1 MMSAHG
7 PNPIFFNRKN
17 KDWTS
22 RTPANTHPPLPPL
35 HPPSSPTSPNSYTPY
50 VPLHL
55 IFALPPPPPLKVKH
69 QMCITPCHFFVI
81 FSSTEHKPFFM
92 HNKYLLKFLL
102 AFDLVSFFLLCLK
115 CSVAET
121 QVFCFLEGKNA

>member
-1 MMSAHG
+1 MAQIQFSLIEETKTG
-7 PNPIFFNRKN
+7 PPEHSL
-17 KDWTS
+17 TL
-22 RTPANTHPPLPPL
+22 TPLPSL

-69 QMCITPCHFFVI
+69 QMCITPCHFSAL